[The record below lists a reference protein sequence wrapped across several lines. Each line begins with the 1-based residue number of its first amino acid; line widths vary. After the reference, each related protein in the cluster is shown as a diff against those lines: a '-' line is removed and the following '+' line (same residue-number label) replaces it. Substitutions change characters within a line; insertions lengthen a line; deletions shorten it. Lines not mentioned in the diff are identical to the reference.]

1 MYCAP
6 GRGAR
11 AGRLLGLNNPARGL
25 AAALPSTVVVGGF
38 YGDEG
43 KGKLVSY
50 LASHDSPRLVA
61 RGGAGP
67 NAGHT
72 IVDGGQTRK
81 VRMVPCGFVNR
92 EARLAIGP
100 GVLVDPGVLLREAR
114 ELGASA
120 RLVVDRRCGVITRAH
135 READSRGDLA
145 GRIGSTGSGTGPANA
160 ERAMRTLGLAGDE
173 ASLGGMT
180 GDVPLEVNEA
190 LDEGAGVLVEG
201 TQGTFLSL
209 WHGTYPYVTSKD
221 VTAAGICADV
231 GLGPR
236 RVDEVIVAF
245 KAYVTRVGAGPLGG
259 ELDAGEAEARGW
271 AEFGAV
277 TGRPRRA
284 AEFDCE
290 LARRAVMLNGA
301 TQVAITKLDVA
312 FGGCA
317 GARSWAGLTREARAF
332 VEGVEASLGV
342 SVTLMGTGPGPED
355 VVDRRARA

>member
-1 MYCAP
+1 M
-6 GRGAR
+6 
-11 AGRLLGLNNPARGL
+11 
-25 AAALPSTVVVGGF
+25 PSTVVVGGF

-50 LASHDSPRLVA
+50 LAARDSPRLVA

-72 IVDGGQTRK
+72 IIDGERTCK
-81 VRMVPCGFVNR
+81 VRMIPCGFVNR
-92 EARLAIGP
+92 GARLAIGP
-100 GVLVDPGVLLREAR
+100 GVVVDPDVLLREAR
-114 ELGASA
+114 DYGASG
-120 RLVVDRRCGVITRAH
+120 RLVVDARCGVITAAH

-160 ERAMRTLGLAGDE
+160 ERAMRTLGLAGE
-173 ASLGGMT
+173 EPSLEGLV
-180 GDVPLEVNEA
+180 GDVPLEVNTA
-190 LDEGAGVLVEG
+190 LDDGASVLVEG

-245 KAYVTRVGAGPLGG
+245 KAYVTRVGSGPLEG
-259 ELDAGEAEARGW
+259 ELGAPEAARRGW

-284 AEFDCE
+284 AGFDHA

-312 FGGCA
+312 FGGCE
-317 GARSWAGLTREARAF
+317 GARSWSDLTPEARSF

-342 SVTLMGTGPGPED
+342 RVTLMGTGPRAGD
-355 VVDRRARA
+355 IVDRRPRA

>member
-1 MYCAP
+1 M
-6 GRGAR
+6 
-11 AGRLLGLNNPARGL
+11 
-25 AAALPSTVVVGGF
+25 PSTVVVGGF

-50 LASHDSPRLVA
+50 LATRDSPRLVA

-72 IVDGGQTRK
+72 IVDGGRTHK
-81 VRMVPCGFVNR
+81 VRMVPCGFVSR

-100 GVLVDPGVLLREAR
+100 GVLVDPDVLLREAR
-114 ELGASA
+114 DLGASG
-120 RLVVDRRCGVITRAH
+120 RLVVDSRCGVITAAH

-160 ERAMRTLGLAGDE
+160 DRAMRTLGLAADE
-173 ASLGGMT
+173 PSLKGMV
-180 GDVPLEVNEA
+180 GDVPLEVNSA
-190 LDEGAGVLVEG
+190 LDAGERVLVEG

-231 GLGPR
+231 GLAPR

-245 KAYVTRVGAGPLGG
+245 KAYVTRVGSGPLEG
-259 ELDAGEAEARGW
+259 ELAPAEAEARGW

-284 AEFDCE
+284 AAFDHA
-290 LARRAVMLNGA
+290 LARRAAMLNGA
-301 TQVAITKLDVA
+301 TQAAITKLDVA
-312 FGGCA
+312 FGGCE
-317 GARSWAGLTREARAF
+317 GARSWSDLTAEARSF

-342 SVTLMGTGPGPED
+342 RVTLMGTGPRVED
-355 VVDRRARA
+355 VVDRRAHA